1 MTNDVFGGCY
11 IEARIGKSNHYLK
24 IEEEKMEIKNVIYV
38 AHVGELQDGK
48 LANAYNEVCYTKKE
62 AIHYCTEIVKKR
74 LREIKEISLIT
85 AAELLR
91 FMNDEEYHFNLT
103 VTEYS
108 TNRKEY
114 EEPNGYAKDFVKYL
128 KLGGPDLYEK
138 LLETIV
144 SNSYEIDYFGNVME
158 IYTNPEAYVG
168 YTEGKMSEEDC
179 KDGVYRGSFSY
190 YGTTEQ
196 DIPFKM
202 RKAYVMA
209 DVEVYREPLED
220 DLGFYAEDLSCYES
234 LEECEEYAPHWL
246 FSDLE
251 FYLPL
256 DEEGYC
262 QDITEEQKLDLF
274 HEKVYGYQLRVRNV
288 SPNRIRFESAKEL
301 ADYYAEKLSDG
312 TVTADNFY
320 DFLLSLV
327 QYEERFYDYKGRLL
341 RSRIKLQDFHD
352 GEEYH
357 IIPLFSYETAR
368 DLWDEQQKLKEKLY
382 E

>member
-1 MTNDVFGGCY
+1 
-11 IEARIGKSNHYLK
+11 
-24 IEEEKMEIKNVIYV
+24 MEIKNVIYV

-62 AIHYCTEIVKKR
+62 AIHYCTEIIKKR

-114 EEPNGYAKDFVKYL
+114 EEPNGYANDFVKYL

-179 KDGVYRGSFSY
+179 KDGVYKGSFSY

-220 DLGFYAEDLSCYES
+220 DLGFYAQDLSCYES
-234 LEECEEYAPHWL
+234 LEECEEYAPYWL

-256 DEEGYC
+256 DEDGYC

-274 HEKVYGYQLRVRNV
+274 HEKDAAVVMVNYESDLGTLQRCGVAKLAENLRVLSMEEKPQQPKSNWCV
-288 SPNRIRFESAKEL
+288 GPFYIYKKEDLHRI
-301 ADYYAEKLSDG
+301 EKGIREGCGVDAPG
-312 TVTADNFY
+312 
-320 DFLLSLV
+320 SLV
-327 QYEERFYDYKGRLL
+327 SYLCEQIPVYALDIKDGIRYDIGTLESYEEVK
-341 RSRIKLQDFHD
+341 RSFAAKN
-352 GEEYH
+352 E
-357 IIPLFSYETAR
+357 
-368 DLWDEQQKLKEKLY
+368 
-382 E
+382 